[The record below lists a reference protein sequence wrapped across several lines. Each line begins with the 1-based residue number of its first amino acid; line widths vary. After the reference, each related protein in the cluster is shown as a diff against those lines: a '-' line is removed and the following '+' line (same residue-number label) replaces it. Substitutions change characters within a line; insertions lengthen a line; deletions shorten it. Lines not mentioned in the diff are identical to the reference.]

1 MALMPFDKEVRLL
14 SMAYILEPLSEEELE
29 EFVRRNPDTRLEPG
43 EICFTPQERGEKL
56 FILKEGRVQIYKT
69 NPHKVER
76 VTRGRENHR

>member
-1 MALMPFDKEVRLL
+1 MLRRTAATSISRGSERMFFGTRSSSETFL
-14 SMAYILEPLSEEELE
+14 S
-29 EFVRRNPDTRLEPG
+29 V
-43 EICFTPQERGEKL
+43 EKL